1 MEKRRSSVALLLQP
15 LGGADVASTASD
27 NNTVAAA
34 AASSSSQR
42 RSSVAYS
49 AETTS
54 NKELADAFS
63 SAPIQAYEAAEAAL
77 REAYEHRVASHGARD
92 QQALAT
98 LHTLAE
104 LVKME
109 NMREGAELLE
119 ECQRGCVAASPA
131 FHLPPCRTPR

>member
-15 LGGADVASTASD
+15 LGGADVAPTASD
-27 NNTVAAA
+27 NNTAAA
-34 AASSSSQR
+34 AAPSSQR